1 MTDQTA
7 TAAPDGEVALP
18 DRRDYRAQLR
28 RRLLD
33 PLESSTRVGWV
44 ITALI
49 TAAAAVIRLVGLN
62 RPERLVFDET
72 YYVKQAYSLL
82 ALGYEGIWEEEVDD
96 AFAQGDYSGLTTDG
110 QYVVHPPLGKWLIA
124 LGMRALGTDS
134 YVGWRISVAL
144 AGVLGVFLVIR
155 IGRRLFGSML
165 LGASAGILLAVD
177 GMHIVMSRTAILD
190 MLLSTLVLA
199 AFGAILLDRDWS
211 RRRLA
216 DHAALEL
223 AAHGRLRDPW
233 GPRLGVRWWLV
244 VAGVLLG
251 AACGVKWSGIYAIAT
266 FGILSVMWSLA
277 ARRTSGARLWVGAG
291 LVRDGVSSF
300 LALVPVAALTY
311 LASWTSWFASTG
323 AYNRSWASEVNAVAE
338 VPQRTWLPDA
348 LNSWWEYH
356 LAAWNFHTGLD
367 SEHTYESHPI
377 GWLLQLRPTSFAWQ
391 KIPDGEGNPEALR
404 EAVLAVGN
412 PVVWWLGAAALI
424 VVVWWAIRHR
434 EWRAWAILAG
444 YIAMY
449 LPWFTYSVPFSDRTI
464 FTFYTVA
471 FAPYV
476 ALALTF
482 ALGVVSTW
490 RPRRRAS
497 HSQRAAL
504 QVPVDAP
511 QDDAPVA
518 LADGSADRGTDP
530 VPSPDWEPTTAA
542 AGQEGGDVL
551 ESESARPH
559 LDAPDASFPGLPPAR
574 PANGLAE
581 RLAGMRL
588 ATSRPL
594 IVVVGAAVLVGA
606 FFYPIWVGMPVTEAF
621 WRAHMWVPN
630 IDELGIGWI

>member
-1 MTDQTA
+1 MSDVPA
-7 TAAPDGEVALP
+7 PAPSAPDVPLP
-18 DRRDYRAQLR
+18 ERRAYRAELLR
-28 RRLLD
+28 RLIG
-33 PLESSTRVGWV
+33 RVEAS
-44 ITALI
+44 TALGWLI
-49 TAAAAVIRLVGLN
+49 TLAITGVAAAIRLVGLN

-82 ALGYEGIWEEEVDD
+82 TLGYEGIWEEDVDD

-124 LGMRALGTDS
+124 LGMKALGTES
-134 YVGWRISVAL
+134 FVGWRIAVAL
-144 AGVLGVFLVIR
+144 AGVIGVLLVIR

-165 LGASAGILLAVD
+165 LGATAGILLAVD

-199 AFGAILLDRDWS
+199 AFGAILMDRDAS

-216 DHAALEL
+216 EHAALDL

-266 FGILSVMWSLA
+266 FGILSVMWSVA
-277 ARRTSGARLWVGAG
+277 ARRASGARLWVGAG

-311 LASWTSWFASTG
+311 LASWTSWFTSSG
-323 AYNRSWASEVNAVAE
+323 AYNRTWASDVNAVAE
-338 VPQRTWLPDA
+338 TPQRTWLPDA

-391 KIPDGEGNPEALR
+391 KLPDAEGNPEVLR

-412 PVVWWLGAAALI
+412 PVVWWLGALALI
-424 VVVWWAIRHR
+424 VVLWWALRHR

-449 LPWFTYSVPFSDRTI
+449 LPWFTYSAPFADRTI

-482 ALGVVSTW
+482 AIGIVGTW
-490 RPRRRAS
+490 RPRRRSGDGDA
-497 HSQRAAL
+497 QEPDEETPAPEQDTPAADADT
-504 QVPVDAP
+504 VPVAWAP
-511 QDDAPVA
+511 TQATVA
-518 LADGSADRGTDP
+518 TAEVED
-530 VPSPDWEPTTAA
+530 EPGAV
-542 AGQEGGDVL
+542 E
-551 ESESARPH
+551 E
-559 LDAPDASFPGLPPAR
+559 FPGLPPAR
-574 PANGLAE
+574 RGTDLADRFADGLLG
-581 RLAGMRL
+581 RSWVLLA
-588 ATSRPL
+588 
-594 IVVVGAAVLVGA
+594 VVGAAVLVGA
-606 FFYPIWVGMPVTEAF
+606 YFYPIWVGLPISEPF
-621 WRAHMWVPN
+621 WRSHMWVPN
-630 IDELGIGWI
+630 VDDLGIGWI